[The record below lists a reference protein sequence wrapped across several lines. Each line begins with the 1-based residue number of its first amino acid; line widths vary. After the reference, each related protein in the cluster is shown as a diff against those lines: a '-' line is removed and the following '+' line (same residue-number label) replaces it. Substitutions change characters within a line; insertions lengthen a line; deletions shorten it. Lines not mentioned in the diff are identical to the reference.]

1 MGHHCALFIVFYP
14 QILNFMRILV
24 VDDEVDIREF
34 VQYNLLKDGHEVACA
49 VNGREALIKAS
60 EFQPHLILMDMMMP
74 EMDGRE
80 ACRALRANPATA
92 KTMILFLSAVCEED
106 SLVGCYEAGADDY
119 ITKPVSM
126 KVLCSRVAAIEK
138 RIKRSESI
146 VLPTINSRLIEER
159 HSFLSDNGEVRLA
172 VKEFEILKL
181 LFSEPRIF
189 TREEIFDAV
198 WGRGVVVG
206 SRTLDV
212 HIRHLREKIGDNHI
226 STYKGVGF
234 RYEE

>member
-1 MGHHCALFIVFYP
+1 
-14 QILNFMRILV
+14 MRILV
-24 VDDEVDIREF
+24 VDDEPDIREF
-34 VQYNLLKDGHEVACA
+34 VQYNLSKEGYDVACA
-49 VNGREALIKAS
+49 VNGSDALEKAV
-60 EFQPHLILMDMMMP
+60 EFRPHLILMDMMMP
-74 EMDGRE
+74 QMDGRE

-92 KTMILFLSAVCEED
+92 KVMIVFLSAVCEED

-126 KVLCSRVAAIEK
+126 KVLCSRVGAICK
-138 RIKRSESI
+138 RIESGERK
-146 VLPTINSRLIEER
+146 VYPTSIRLIEER
-159 HSFLSDNGEVRLA
+159 HSFVLDDGSEVMLA
-172 VKEFEILKL
+172 IKEFEILRL
-181 LFSEPRIF
+181 LSSEPRIF

-212 HIRHLREKIGDNHI
+212 HISHLRSKIGENHI
-226 STYKGVGF
+226 LTLKGVGF

>member
-1 MGHHCALFIVFYP
+1 
-14 QILNFMRILV
+14 MRILV
-24 VDDEVDIREF
+24 VDDELDIREF
-34 VQYNLLKDGHEVACA
+34 VQYNLVKEGYEVACA
-49 VNGREALIKAS
+49 TNGREAVEMAA
-60 EFQPHLILMDMMMP
+60 EFRPHLVLMDMMMP

-92 KTMILFLSAVCEED
+92 KTMIVFLSAVCEEE
-106 SLVGCYEAGADDY
+106 SLVECYEAGADDY

-126 KVLCSRVAAIEK
+126 KVLCSRVAAIK
-138 RIKRSESI
+138 NRIQGDGGV
-146 VLPTINSRLIEER
+146 VLAVNSPRLVEER
-159 HSFLSDNGEVRLA
+159 HSYISADSGEVQLA
-172 VKEFEILKL
+172 AKEFEILKL
-181 LFSEPRIF
+181 LLSESRIF

-212 HIRHLREKIGDNHI
+212 HIRHLRSKIGDNHI
-226 STYKGVGF
+226 LTCKGVGF